1 MIFSSAIGYF
11 RDNELPITGSTQIE
25 ARLTSGKYVIG
36 IWEFGKDDP
45 YDRQTVELFLY
56 SSENLLLLT
65 YQLSGQ
71 KAT

>member
-1 MIFSSAIGYF
+1 M
-11 RDNELPITGSTQIE
+11 GSTQIE